1 MAREWVRAGHSVTI
15 LAASHSHVR
24 STQPHIQSTFTKEE
38 IEGIQYI
45 WAKTLPYTQ
54 NGLKR
59 FMNMLVFIARI
70 FQYFLK
76 SPKNTRPD
84 AVIASSTYPL
94 DIYPA
99 FYISKISRAKL
110 FFEVHDLWPL
120 SPIELGGMK
129 KTHPFIILMQ
139 MAENFAY
146 KYSDK
151 VISMLPKTLNYM
163 MEHGLDSKKL
173 SYIPNG
179 IDLEEWA
186 KLPNPDK
193 DPYISKIL
201 EKVKNDQLAGYF
213 TIAYLGTHG
222 LANALDNFINAA
234 EILKNHKM
242 KFYLIGG
249 GPDKKNLQIL
259 SQNKKLEHVNFI
271 DSIPKHYIPLATQAF
286 DCNYIGL
293 QKQPLFRFG
302 ISPNK
307 LMDYMA
313 AQKPIIA
320 AFEAGNDIIKEA
332 QCGINVPAE
341 NPQALANGI
350 LQMTQ
355 LSKEERTQM
364 GKNGYDFVKKH
375 HDYKVLSK
383 KFLNELS

>member
-1 MAREWVRAGHSVTI
+1 
-15 LAASHSHVR
+15 
-24 STQPHIQSTFTKEE
+24 
-38 IEGIQYI
+38 
-45 WAKTLPYTQ
+45 
-54 NGLKR
+54 
-59 FMNMLVFIARI
+59 
-70 FQYFLK
+70 
-76 SPKNTRPD
+76 
-84 AVIASSTYPL
+84 
-94 DIYPA
+94 
-99 FYISKISRAKL
+99 
-110 FFEVHDLWPL
+110 
-120 SPIELGGMK
+120 
-129 KTHPFIILMQ
+129 
-139 MAENFAY
+139 
-146 KYSDK
+146 
-151 VISMLPKTLNYM
+151 